1 MPGALD
7 SRTPAQ
13 IEKYLADALRVIQR
27 KALDSAS
34 VDWDAVHAEARET
47 AAQAQS
53 YAGTHRLLN
62 RVLKQAGGKHSH
74 MALSYRLPGAVE
86 RAATAGAWTT
96 SAAGS
101 GSPPLPEGMLIEGAA
116 YLSLPRLSRRSGG
129 PLLARRYVSAGSRLV
144 GRLAVP
150 KPHGW
155 IVDLR
160 QNTGGN
166 MWPMIAAVAGL
177 LECGVLG
184 HFLLPGGQRQAWC
197 LNRWYVSLGGK
208 PIARVHGLPRCRGE
222 APLAVLISARTAS
235 AGEAALVALQAQ
247 SPARTFGTA
256 TAGMTTGNI
265 THVLP
270 DGTRLM
276 ISTCHYADSAG
287 HLISG
292 PIQPDEPAN
301 PDDDRNAL
309 TQALAWIAGNGRL
322 RATAVTRGGFEY
334 AERPF
339 PQFHIV
345 CPGRALK

>member
-1 MPGALD
+1 MSGALD
-7 SRTPAQ
+7 PRTPAQ

-27 KALDSAS
+27 KALYSAS

-47 AAQAQS
+47 AARTRS
-53 YAGTHRLLN
+53 YAGTHRLLY
-62 RVLKQAGGKHSH
+62 RALKQAGGKHSH

-86 RAATAGAWTT
+86 RAAAASAGTAPAD
-96 SAAGS
+96 GS

-116 YLSLPRLSRRSGG
+116 YLSLPRLSRSSGG
-129 PLLARRYVSAGSRLV
+129 PLLARRYATAGSRLV

-150 KPHGW
+150 QPHGW

-177 LECGVLG
+177 LDRGVLG
-184 HFLLPGGQRQAWC
+184 HFLLPDGQRQAWS
-197 LNRWYVSLGGK
+197 LNRSHISLAGK
-208 PIARVHGLPRCRGE
+208 PVARSHGRPHRRDR

-247 SPARTFGTA
+247 SPTRTFGTA

-270 DGTRLM
+270 DGTRLI

-287 HLISG
+287 QLISG
-292 PIQPDEPAN
+292 PIQPDEPADPSN
-301 PDDDRNAL
+301 HQNAL
-309 TQALAWIAGNGRL
+309 TQALTWIAGDGRS
-322 RATAVTRGGFEY
+322 
-334 AERPF
+334 
-339 PQFHIV
+339 
-345 CPGRALK
+345 

>member
-1 MPGALD
+1 MPGALEP
-7 SRTPAQ
+7 RTPAQ
-13 IEKYLADALRVIQR
+13 IEKYLADALRAIQR
-27 KALDSAS
+27 QALYSAI

-47 AAQAQS
+47 AARTRS
-53 YAGTHRLLN
+53 YAGTHRLLY

-86 RAATAGAWTT
+86 RAA
-96 SAAGS
+96 AAGDRTTLADDS

-116 YLSLPRLSRRSGG
+116 YLSLPRLSRKSGG

-150 KPHGW
+150 QPRGW

-177 LECGVLG
+177 LDPGTLG
-184 HFLLPGGQRQAWC
+184 HFLLPGGQGQAWC
-197 LNRWYVSLGGK
+197 LSRRHISLGRE
-208 PIARVHGLPRCRGE
+208 PMARVRCRPHRRDQT
-222 APLAVLISARTAS
+222 PLAVLISARTAS
-235 AGEAALVALQAQ
+235 AGEAVLVALQAQ
-247 SPARTFGTA
+247 SPTRTFGTA

-270 DGTRLM
+270 DGTQLM

-287 HLISG
+287 QLISG
-292 PIQPDEPAN
+292 PIQPDELADPSN
-301 PDDDRNAL
+301 DHNAL
-309 TQALAWIAGNGRL
+309 AQALAWIASDGR
-322 RATAVTRGGFEY
+322 
-334 AERPF
+334 P
-339 PQFHIV
+339 
-345 CPGRALK
+345 

>member
-7 SRTPAQ
+7 PRTPAQ

-27 KALDSAS
+27 KALYSAS
-34 VDWDAVHAEARET
+34 VDWDAVHAEARDT
-47 AAQAQS
+47 AARTRS
-53 YAGTHRLLN
+53 YAGTHRLLY
-62 RVLKQAGGKHSH
+62 RALKQAGGKHSH
-74 MALSYRLPGAVE
+74 MALSYRLPSAVE
-86 RAATAGAWTT
+86 RAAAAGAGTT
-96 SAAGS
+96 PADGS

-116 YLSLPRLSRRSGG
+116 YLSLPHLSRRSGG
-129 PLLARRYVSAGSRLV
+129 PLLARRYVSVGSRLV

-150 KPHGW
+150 QPRGW

-177 LECGVLG
+177 LDRGVLG
-184 HFLLPGGQRQAWC
+184 HFLLPDGQRRAWC
-197 LNRWYVSLGGK
+197 LNRSHISLGGK
-208 PIARVHGLPRCRGE
+208 PVARVHGRPHRRDQ

-247 SPARTFGTA
+247 SPTRTFGTA

-287 HLISG
+287 QLISG
-292 PIQPDEPAN
+292 PIQPDEPAD
-301 PDDDRNAL
+301 PSSDHNAL
-309 TQALAWIAGNGRL
+309 TQALAWIAGDGRS
-322 RATAVTRGGFEY
+322 
-334 AERPF
+334 
-339 PQFHIV
+339 
-345 CPGRALK
+345 

>member
-7 SRTPAQ
+7 PRTPAQ

-27 KALDSAS
+27 KALYSAS

-47 AAQAQS
+47 AARTRS
-53 YAGTHRLLN
+53 YAGTHRLLY
-62 RVLKQAGGKHSH
+62 RALKQAGGKHSH

-86 RAATAGAWTT
+86 RTAAAGAGTT
-96 SAAGS
+96 SADGS

-116 YLSLPRLSRRSGG
+116 YLSLPHLSRTSGG
-129 PLLARRYVSAGSRLV
+129 PLPARRYVSEGSRLA

-150 KPHGW
+150 QPSGW

-177 LECGVLG
+177 LDRGVLG
-184 HFLLPGGQRQAWC
+184 HFLLPDGQRRAWC
-197 LNRWYVSLGGK
+197 LNRRHISLGRE
-208 PIARVHGLPRCRGE
+208 PMARVHGRLHRRDQ

-247 SPARTFGTA
+247 SPTRTFGTA

-276 ISTCHYADSAG
+276 ISTCHYADSVG
-287 HLISG
+287 QLISG
-292 PIQPDEPAN
+292 PIQPDEPADPSN
-301 PDDDRNAL
+301 DHNAL
-309 TQALAWIAGNGRL
+309 TQALAWIAGD
-322 RATAVTRGGFEY
+322 RG
-334 AERPF
+334 A
-339 PQFHIV
+339 
-345 CPGRALK
+345 